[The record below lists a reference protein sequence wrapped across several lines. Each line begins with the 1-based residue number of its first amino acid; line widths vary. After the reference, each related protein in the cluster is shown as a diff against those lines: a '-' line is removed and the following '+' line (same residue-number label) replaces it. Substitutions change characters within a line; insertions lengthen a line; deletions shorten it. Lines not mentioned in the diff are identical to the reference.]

1 MIRVVLCEFGQHCHW
16 QIPWLLLSAKIHEI
30 HQKAKDPF
38 PQGSPSQSR
47 DVDRDS

>member
-1 MIRVVLCEFGQHCHW
+1 MIRVATHEFGQHCHR

-30 HQKAKDPF
+30 HQKVKDTF

-47 DVDRDS
+47 HEDGDS